1 MKSKTKSFSFLRR
14 GKVRDV
20 YDAGDGRHL
29 IIIASDRISAF
40 DHILPDPIT
49 GKGIIL
55 TQLSNFWFDKTRDLV
70 PNHIVDK
77 EPKLDDWK
85 DDEYW
90 KKQQLKNR
98 TVLVKK
104 TRPLP
109 IEAIV
114 RGYLAGSGWKEYQT
128 SGCVCSIPLP
138 GGLKEAGR
146 LPEPVF
152 TPSTKA
158 AAGSHDENI
167 SFDRAADLIG
177 TDLVEKVCHISLQLY
192 EFASG
197 FARERGIII
206 ADTKFEFGLLDG
218 ELILIDELFTPDSS
232 RFWPIDTYTPGVSPP
247 SFDKQFVRDYLNE
260 INWNKQ
266 LPVPRLPEDVVTMTA
281 KKYKEALHRLTE
293 IKQIEQME
301 EKL

>member
-1 MKSKTKSFSFLRR
+1 LRKNPNTFLFLHR

-20 YDAGDGRHL
+20 YEAEDGRHL
-29 IIIASDRISAF
+29 LIIASDRISAF
-40 DHILPDPIT
+40 DHVLPDLIT

-55 TQLSNFWFDKTRDLV
+55 TQLSNFWFEKTRGLI
-70 PNHIVDK
+70 PNHIVDT
-77 EPKLDDWK
+77 EPKLDSWK
-85 DDEYW
+85 DDDFW
-90 KKQQLKNR
+90 KKQKLRNR
-98 TVLVKK
+98 AVLVKK

-128 SGCVCSIPLP
+128 SGCVCGIPLP
-138 GGLKEAGR
+138 GGLKAADR
-146 LPEPVF
+146 LPEPIF

-167 SFDRAADLIG
+167 SFDGAADLIG
-177 TDLVEKVCHISLQLY
+177 ADLVEKVCHISLQLY

-206 ADTKFEFGLLDG
+206 ADTKFEFGISDG

-266 LPVPRLPEDVVTMTA
+266 PPVPRLPEAVVTMTA

-293 IKQIEQME
+293 IQHI
-301 EKL
+301 EKLEEE